1 VWIFINN
8 PGRSTDEDL
17 NLTVGFTTKLNTEA
31 LRLLGEE
38 LMTVKI
44 DVMDEDTFS
53 EDKLMTD
60 QSFQIGI
67 HDTDFHCWHTGV
79 IVPHQK
85 LNDCEPFYESQ
96 AEIYCRVS
104 AKGGGVQT
112 NAEIPDRERSD
123 RLRRLIRRWE
133 TQIRPL
139 AVRPI
144 RSGDCALSANPLDQ
158 LYD

>member
-8 PGRSTDEDL
+8 PGRSTNEDL
-17 NLTVGFTTKLNTEA
+17 NLTVGFTTQLNTEA
-31 LRLLGEE
+31 LRLLGGK

-44 DVMDEDTFS
+44 EVMDDDTFS
-53 EDKLMTD
+53 DDKLMTD

-79 IVPHQK
+79 IVPHGK
-85 LNDCEPFYESQ
+85 LNDCEPFYEDW

-112 NAEIPDRERSD
+112 N
-123 RLRRLIRRWE
+123 
-133 TQIRPL
+133 
-139 AVRPI
+139 
-144 RSGDCALSANPLDQ
+144 GANSQNENVAID
-158 LYD
+158 

>member
-1 VWIFINN
+1 MTAQARVLGVWIFINN
-8 PGRSTDEDL
+8 PGRSTSEDL

-31 LRLLGEE
+31 LRLLGEK

-53 EDKLMTD
+53 DDKLMTD

-67 HDTDFHCWHTGV
+67 HDTDFHCWHKGV

-85 LNDCEPFYESQ
+85 LNDCEPFYEDW

-112 NAEIPDRERSD
+112 NA
-123 RLRRLIRRWE
+123 
-133 TQIRPL
+133 
-139 AVRPI
+139 
-144 RSGDCALSANPLDQ
+144 ANSQTENVAID
-158 LYD
+158 